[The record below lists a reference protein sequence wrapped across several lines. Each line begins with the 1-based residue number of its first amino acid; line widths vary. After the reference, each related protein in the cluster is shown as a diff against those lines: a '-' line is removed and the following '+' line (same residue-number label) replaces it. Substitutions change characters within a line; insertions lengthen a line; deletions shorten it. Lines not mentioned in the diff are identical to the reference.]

1 MSSNASNLNKDVKNP
16 FLKKTETPQE
26 TDTVKK
32 EKIAEVNQEEK
43 KIGKLA
49 VPSVFGAG
57 PKKDEKKPIE
67 RKKPSPRKDLDNSK
81 PVET

>member
-1 MSSNASNLNKDVKNP
+1 
-16 FLKKTETPQE
+16 
-26 TDTVKK
+26 
-32 EKIAEVNQEEK
+32 
-43 KIGKLA
+43 LA